1 MADFNQKKPGE
12 GLTNSSEKFRK
23 QMLVKNI
30 YPASDTEGYSTNHT
44 NALGDGDE
52 KGKGNGKYL
61 DVYSNEIG
69 SRSDIMGN
77 NEVNTGRN
85 NNLKVNHYGKDN
97 EYSSGNIDSGEGYA
111 PKQ

>member
-12 GLTNSSEKFRK
+12 GLTESSEKLRK
-23 QMLVKNI
+23 QMMVKNT
-30 YPASDTEGYSTNHT
+30 YSEGEAGYSSTHI
-44 NALGDGDE
+44 NALGDGDD
-52 KGKGNGKYL
+52 KGKGNGKFL

-77 NEVNTGRN
+77 SEVNTGRN

-97 EYSSGNIDSGEGYA
+97 EYSSGNIDSGEGYT

>member
-1 MADFNQKKPGE
+1 MADFNQSKPGE

-30 YPASDTEGYSTNHT
+30 YPASDTDGYST
-44 NALGDGDE
+44 GQ
-52 KGKGNGKYL
+52 GNGKYL

-77 NEVNTGRN
+77 SEVNTGRN
-85 NNLKVNHYGKDN
+85 NNLKVNHYGKTN
-97 EYSSGNIDSGEGYA
+97 EYSSGNIDSGEGYT

>member
-1 MADFNQKKPGE
+1 MADFNQSKPGE
-12 GLTNSSEKFRK
+12 ELTKSSEQFRK

-30 YPASDTEGYSTNHT
+30 YPASDSEGYSTTHV

-61 DVYSNEIG
+61 DVFSNEIG
-69 SRSDIMGN
+69 SKTDIMGN
-77 NEVNTGRN
+77 SEVNTGRN
-85 NNLKVNHYGKDN
+85 NNLKVNLYDKNNVYG
-97 EYSSGNIDSGEGYA
+97 SGNIDSGDGYA